1 MRVSAIR
8 PALAVAVFLAVAF
21 SAFAAGAVEQTGP
34 QRSTV
39 PAASSA
45 DERAEVAA
53 ASGTITVYSAGP
65 GGLANAF
72 KNTFEAA
79 TGIRVE
85 LFQSTTG
92 AVLGRLEAEAANPVA
107 DVVIL
112 ASWPAAFEFKTRG
125 LSLAYPGA
133 VGADELHSAF
143 LDADYHFFGTSASA
157 LGVTFNTNAAPAV
170 PMDWSDFTRP
180 EWRGLVN
187 IPDPLLS
194 GSALD
199 FISGYVN
206 VYGEEAW
213 SLFEALAANDVLVAG
228 ANNPALTPVV
238 SGAKAAV
245 LAGVDYMGYAQAAS
259 GEAVRVVYPSS
270 GTVVNPRPAFILKSS
285 QNIPAAKRFVDFLL
299 SHDAQQLVANA
310 YLLPGRSDFVFTNRD
325 GMDVIPMLEYD
336 WEWMSEN
343 AEAITDRFTR
353 IFGR

>member
-1 MRVSAIR
+1 MRLSAIR
-8 PALAVAVFLAVAF
+8 PLIVVALFIAVVFGAW
-21 SAFAAGAVEQTGP
+21 STGAVEQAGTQPG
-34 QRSTV
+34 
-39 PAASSA
+39 AAAMTTA
-45 DERAEVAA
+45 DERAEVAT

-65 GGLANAF
+65 GGLANGLKAA
-72 KNTFEAA
+72 FEAA
-79 TGIRVE
+79 TGIQVE

-92 AVLGRLEAEAANPVA
+92 AIMGRLEAEAGNPIA

-112 ASWPAAFEFKTRG
+112 ASWPSAFEFKTRG

-133 VGADELHSAF
+133 VGADKLHPSF
-143 LDADYHFFGTSASA
+143 LDPDYHFFGTSASA
-157 LGVTFNTNAAPAV
+157 LGVTINTQVAPGE

-213 SLFEALAANDVLVAG
+213 KLFEALAANEVLVAG

-245 LAGVDYMGYAQAAS
+245 LAGVDYMGYAQAAR
-259 GEAVRVVYPSS
+259 GESVRVFYPAS
-270 GTVVNPRPAFILKSS
+270 GTVVNPRPAFILGSS
-285 QNIPAAKRFVDFLL
+285 RNIPAAKRFIDFLL
-299 SHDAQQLVANA
+299 SDVAQQLVADA
-310 YLLPGRSDFVFTNRD
+310 YILPGRADFVVTNRD
-325 GMDVIPMLEYD
+325 GMDAIPMLDYD
-336 WEWMSEN
+336 WQWMSDN
-343 AEAITDRFTR
+343 AEAITERFTQ
-353 IFGR
+353 IFSK